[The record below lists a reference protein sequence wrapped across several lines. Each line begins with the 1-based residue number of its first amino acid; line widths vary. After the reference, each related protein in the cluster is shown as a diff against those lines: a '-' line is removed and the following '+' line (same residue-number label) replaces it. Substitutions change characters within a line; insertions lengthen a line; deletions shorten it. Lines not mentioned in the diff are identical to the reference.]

1 MMLRVTS
8 RAGRAAGHHGL
19 TLGIRASVRHP
30 AVYHHAGVRLGHSRP
45 SAAWVERTWWH
56 RLMDDRDLVGAKVLL
71 LAALLVLTALLE
83 RVV

>member
-1 MMLRVTS
+1 MMVRVAS

-19 TLGIRASVRHP
+19 TLGIRASVRHS
-30 AVYHHAGVRLGHSRP
+30 AVYHQAGARLGHSRQ
-45 SAAWVERTWWH
+45 SAAWAERTWWH